1 MSVSCSVVVFDA
13 DWGDAETP
21 PPACDIKS
29 SHFKEKD
36 KKKKSFP
43 LCYTF

>member
-21 PPACDIKS
+21 SPARVIKPAPS
-29 SHFKEKD
+29 LRKG
-36 KKKKSFP
+36 KKKS